1 LQHTKTKA
9 IHMKKLNKF
18 LFSMLALLA
27 MAQYSQAQAPV
38 QNVQDSISSD
48 THWTCDKQYLLFGYV
63 YVTSGATLTIDAGVI
78 IKGDKN
84 SKGSLII
91 ERGAKIYANGTASQ
105 PVVFTSN
112 QAVGNRSYGDW
123 GGLILCGNAPVNWNG
138 NQAQVEGGPRSLY
151 GGTDAHDNS
160 GSLTYVRVEFAG
172 IAFSPNNEVNGV
184 TFCGVGDATQVHHLQ
199 VSYSGDDSYEWFGGT
214 VNTKYLVAYRGW
226 DDDFDTDNGYS
237 GMNQYGMALRDP
249 FAADQSGSKAWE
261 SDSYQTGTAT
271 GLTDTSQL
279 TKPVFANYTVVG
291 PLVSPTSTAYDPQF
305 VAAAQIRRGSAIS
318 ILNSL
323 LIGYPAGILIDE
335 SQAGTYGSTIANLV
349 SGASQIKGVGVAG
362 IPTTNTPGPK
372 EVFFVYN
379 GARSL
384 TPTTAYGDTSLYSF
398 APYSGPWGWF
408 LDPANKNKIYAS
420 EQNGLRLQ
428 SPFDLSNPNFVPT
441 STSPIV
447 YNAAHTFHPTLPI
460 NTDTS
465 NNYANYNVPAFPPA
479 SSNKLQNAFF
489 TTENY
494 VGGFSGTGTTT
505 DNWTQG
511 WANWD
516 PVNTDYSAV
525 CSANAVQRYDA
536 DKLYL
541 RVQPNPAVNQA
552 MVGYRVTE
560 ETKIEITLVD
570 MLGSVVKE
578 IYTGNAIPGEYAY
591 RFETSEINTGVY
603 FVHVKTAN
611 AQQSIKLMIV
621 K

>member
-1 LQHTKTKA
+1 
-9 IHMKKLNKF
+9 MKNFNKL
-18 LFSMLALLA
+18 LFSLLVFLA
-27 MAQYSQAQAPV
+27 MTKYSSAV
-38 QNVQDSISSD
+38 TVVNVQDSISTD

-63 YVTSGATLTIDAGVI
+63 YVTNNSTLTIDPGVI

-84 SKGSLII
+84 SKGSLIV
-91 ERGAKIYANGTASQ
+91 ERGSKLMAVGTAAQ
-105 PVVFTSN
+105 PIVFTSN
-112 QAVGNRSYGDW
+112 EAAGNRSYGDW
-123 GGLILCGNAPVNWNG
+123 GGVILCGKAPVNWNAG
-138 NQAQVEGGPRSLY
+138 TAQVEGGPRSIY
-151 GGTDAHDNS
+151 GGTDPHDNS
-160 GSLTYVRVEFAG
+160 GQLSYVRIEFPG
-172 IAFSPNNEVNGV
+172 IAFSPNNEINGL
-184 TFCGVGDATQVHHLQ
+184 TFCGVGDGTQIDHIQ
-199 VSYSGDDSYEWFGGT
+199 VSYSGDDSYEWFGGN

-237 GMNQYGMALRDP
+237 GFNQYGMALRDP

-261 SDSYQTGTAT
+261 SDSYQNGTAT

-279 TKPVFANYTVVG
+279 TKPVFANYTAVG

-305 VAAAQIRRGSAIS
+305 VAAAHIRRGSAIS

-335 SQAGTYGSTIANLV
+335 SQGGSYGSTIANLV

-384 TPTTAYGDTSLYSF
+384 TPTNAYGDTSTYSF

-408 LDPANKNKIYAS
+408 LDPSNKNKIYPT

-428 SPFDLSNPNFVPT
+428 SPFDLSNPNFLPT
-441 STSPIV
+441 STSPV
-447 YNAAHTFHPTLPI
+447 AYNSAHAFNPNNPI

-465 NNYANYNVPAFPPA
+465 GNYANYNVPAFAPA
-479 SSNKLQNAFF
+479 HSNKLDNGFF
-489 TTENY
+489 ETTNY
-494 VGGFSGTGTTT
+494 IGGFNGTGNTSAK
-505 DNWTQG
+505 WTNG
-511 WANWD
+511 WCNFD

-525 CSANAVQRYDA
+525 CSANAIQKYDA

-541 RVQPNPAVNQA
+541 RVQPNPAVNEA
-552 MVGYRVTE
+552 IVGYRVTE
-560 ETKIEITLVD
+560 ETKVEIALFDV
-570 MLGSVVKE
+570 LGSKVKD
-578 IYTGNAIPGEYAY
+578 IFTGNANPGEFVY
-591 RFETSEINTGVY
+591 RFETAGVNAGVY
-603 FVHVKTAN
+603 FVNVKTAN